1 MLVPVTRLIP
11 ASTDP
16 VTYAV
21 SALIQG
27 PVNQNYVSVFDQ
39 ETTLLSDPVI
49 SDGLVSLNFS
59 SELYYDS
66 QQTKVSSTMLKQLV
80 MTLTE
85 LDDIE
90 MVSVSINGNIKVM
103 DEVDHSI
110 AVPTSRFDFES
121 LIEAQ

>member
-1 MLVPVTRLIP
+1 M
-11 ASTDP
+11 
-16 VTYAV
+16 
-21 SALIQG
+21 
-27 PVNQNYVSVFDQ
+27 NQNYVSVFDQ

-49 SDGLVSLNFS
+49 SDGLASLNFS